1 MTVALVIIIA
11 ETFCSSVTTA
21 ASHSRSRASASCL
34 ISLGARLVR
43 PLRYLGYGDAPR
55 HHRLFR
61 CRSVSL
67 VLPSLSAISSVCYGR
82 RTLRWKCL
90 TMAAAMDLDL
100 ISVQLRSA
108 AERMREFSRGTCGWG
123 LLLRRNR
130 PVDLKVGLCTGGGFA
145 QYLPPFDS
153 DSVRD

>member
-67 VLPSLSAISSVCYGR
+67 VLPNLSAISSVCYGR

-108 AERMREFSRGTCGWG
+108 AEGSLESGRGPIT
-123 LLLRRNR
+123 L
-130 PVDLKVGLCTGGGFA
+130 TGK
-145 QYLPPFDS
+145 
-153 DSVRD
+153 